1 LERFQGDFAVRV
13 RVGYLLAAAGGAALE
28 LARLAAAP
36 LTVISAARAAWEL
49 VEEVR
54 LLRAAMG

>member
-1 LERFQGDFAVRV
+1 
-13 RVGYLLAAAGGAALE
+13 LE